1 MEAWVATTAIIVF
14 YCVLCIGIGY
24 VAGRSFQ
31 KNLEDFFVLSR
42 KAGLIVVFLA
52 IASTYHSAFAFL
64 TSVAVYASTGI
75 SFWIAAMAWV
85 IMAGVWGYLYGK
97 RVFLLGKAKGFITP
111 ADLLSDYYES
121 EAIRLITAIV
131 QALFVITY
139 IVVQAI
145 GLGIILSI
153 GSGGHIPYQEASLIL
168 MLIAAIYVIIG
179 GLRAAYWT
187 DVLQGVWMYIG
198 VWIAGILIT
207 FKFFPHG
214 IPQLMRAVS
223 EVNPKLLVMT
233 WKPEMLLSCIMVYGV
248 GLMLLPH
255 LWIKYYAARDTWTI
269 KWSSVGT
276 VAYLS
281 SYYIPTAFVGLAAAV
296 LNAKGIPGVV
306 KPGFISELVKS
317 FGSRDAVM
325 AYMIYNFTHPVLA
338 GFLLAG
344 AAAAAMSTLD
354 SFLGSTSLI
363 LTRDVYQRYVRS
375 NASEKELVLVS
386 RILLLTWAFVG
397 WFLAILKPG
406 LIFDITA
413 IACAGGLQFL
423 PAIVQAIYPTK
434 RAWINKQ
441 GALSGIIVGS
451 LVTILLA
458 KQIGG
463 KLGFPIVYH
472 PAMAGTIGLAFNVV
486 VALIV
491 SAVTSPPPEEKRL
504 EYYEILKEA
513 VE

>member
-1 MEAWVATTAIIVF
+1 MEVWAITTAIIIV
-14 YCVLCIGIGY
+14 YCLLCIGIGY
-24 VAGRSFQ
+24 VAGRSFK

-64 TSVAVYASTGI
+64 TSVAVYASAGI

-85 IMAGVWGYLYGK
+85 ILAGVWGYLYGK

-111 ADLLSDYYES
+111 ADLLADYYQSES
-121 EAIRLITAIV
+121 IRLITALV
-131 QALFVITY
+131 QALFVIAY

-145 GLGIILSI
+145 GLGIILAV
-153 GSGGHIPYQEASLIL
+153 GSGGHIPYQTASLVLI
-168 MLIAAIYVIIG
+168 LIAAIYVIIG

-198 VWIAGILIT
+198 VWIAGLLIT
-207 FKFFPHG
+207 FKFFPQG
-214 IPQLMRAVS
+214 IPQLMDAVR
-223 EVNPKLLVMT
+223 EVNPKMLVMT
-233 WKPEMLLSCIMVYGV
+233 WKPEMLLSFIVVYGA

-296 LNAKGIPGVV
+296 LNAKGVPGVIE
-306 KPGFISELVKS
+306 PGFISELIKA

-325 AYMIYNFTHPVLA
+325 AYMIYSFTHPILA

-363 LTRDVYQRYVRS
+363 LTRDVYQKYIKP
-375 NASEKELVLVS
+375 NAGERELVLVS
-386 RILLLTWAFVG
+386 RILLITWALIG
-397 WFLAILKPG
+397 WYLAVLKPG

-423 PAIVQAIYPTK
+423 PAVVQAIYPTK
-434 RAWINKQ
+434 RAWINRQ

-451 LVTILLA
+451 IITVLLA

-463 KLGFPIVYH
+463 KLGFPLIFH
-472 PAMAGTIGLAFNVV
+472 PAMAGTIGLVFNIA
-486 VALIV
+486 VAIIV
-491 SAVTSPPPEEKRL
+491 SLITSPPPEEKRL
-504 EYYEILKEA
+504 EYYRILREA
-513 VE
+513 AE

>member
-1 MEAWVATTAIIVF
+1 MEVWAITTAIIIV
-14 YCVLCIGIGY
+14 YCLLCIGIGY
-24 VAGRSFQ
+24 VAGRSFK

-64 TSVAVYASTGI
+64 TSVAVYASAGI

-85 IMAGVWGYLYGK
+85 ILAGVWGYLYGK

-111 ADLLSDYYES
+111 ADLLADYYQSES
-121 EAIRLITAIV
+121 IRLITALV
-131 QALFVITY
+131 QALFVIAY

-145 GLGIILSI
+145 GLGIILAV
-153 GSGGHIPYQEASLIL
+153 GSGGHIPYQTASLVLI
-168 MLIAAIYVIIG
+168 LIAAIYVIIG

-198 VWIAGILIT
+198 VWIAGLLIT
-207 FKFFPHG
+207 FKFFPQG
-214 IPQLMRAVS
+214 IPQLMDAVR
-223 EVNPKLLVMT
+223 EVNPKMLVMT
-233 WKPEMLLSCIMVYGV
+233 WKPEMLLSFIVVYGA

-296 LNAKGIPGVV
+296 LNAKGVPGVIE
-306 KPGFISELVKS
+306 PGFISELIKA

-325 AYMIYNFTHPVLA
+325 AYMIYNFTHPILA

-363 LTRDVYQRYVRS
+363 LTRDVYQKYIKP
-375 NASEKELVLVS
+375 NAGERELVLVS
-386 RILLLTWAFVG
+386 RILLITWALIG
-397 WFLAILKPG
+397 WYLAVLKPG

-423 PAIVQAIYPTK
+423 PAVVQAIYPTK
-434 RAWINKQ
+434 RAWINRQ

-451 LVTILLA
+451 IITVLLA

-463 KLGFPIVYH
+463 KLGFPLIFH
-472 PAMAGTIGLAFNVV
+472 PAMAGTIGLVFNVV
-486 VALIV
+486 VAIAV
-491 SAVTSPPPEEKRL
+491 SMITSPPPEEKRL
-504 EYYEILKEA
+504 EYYRILKEA